1 MPGKS
6 TCPCPARGSPTPERE
21 AKTPMGHPSPCC
33 RPGEAFQPMLASFQ
47 QLPQQMCPA
56 WHPHVPVSHEAG
68 SAMPPFLAKG
78 SKGCPGS
85 CWCGGR
91 LGDRGQQGQGWP
103 AGGQASCQHW
113 WRNARISQEGDPGR
127 MIYWDF
133 IAVSVSS
140 QLICTH
146 KISSCWFS
154 GDPCSQIRVPAPSLA
169 LDWLGGSTVH
179 LGYPAREAG
188 TQPHIGVSTC
198 ASQVRASPPWLGHAG
213 KG

>member
-1 MPGKS
+1 
-6 TCPCPARGSPTPERE
+6 
-21 AKTPMGHPSPCC
+21 MGHPSHAADQVRLSSPCLPHSNSFPSKC
-33 RPGEAFQPMLASFQ
+33 ALPGTPMSLCHTRLA
-47 QLPQQMCPA
+47 LPCHRSWPRGPRA
-56 WHPHVPVSHEAG
+56 VLAATGVVAG
-68 SAMPPFLAKG
+68 LVTGAS
-78 SKGCPGS
+78 
-85 CWCGGR
+85 R
-91 LGDRGQQGQGWP
+91 GQGWP
-103 AGGQASCQHW
+103 AGGQAGCQHR

-154 GDPCSQIRVPAPSLA
+154 GDPCCQIRVPAPSLA
-169 LDWLGGSTVH
+169 LDWLRGSTVH

-198 ASQVRASPPWLGHAG
+198 ASQVRASPPWLGHPG